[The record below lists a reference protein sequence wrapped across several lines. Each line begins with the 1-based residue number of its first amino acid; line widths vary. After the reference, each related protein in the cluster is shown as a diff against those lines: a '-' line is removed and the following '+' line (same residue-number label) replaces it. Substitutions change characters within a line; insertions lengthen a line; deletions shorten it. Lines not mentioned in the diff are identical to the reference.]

1 MAGRK
6 TDYTI
11 EAQQNLIRVVQYL
24 ATDVTRHAT
33 VGEIEEALDLSYTK
47 VTWTL
52 HNLRERGWAEQN
64 GDGWR
69 LGPGL
74 ARIAETVRKGL
85 ADSVQR
91 YLGGA

>member
-1 MAGRK
+1 MSPKK

-11 EAQQNLIRVVQYL
+11 VPQQNLIKVVMYL
-24 ATDVTRHAT
+24 ATDVTRHTT
-33 VGEIEEALDLSYTK
+33 VREIAEALELKPQVVS
-47 VTWTL
+47 WTL
-52 HNLRERGWAEQN
+52 HNLRERAWVEQS

-74 ARIAETVRKGL
+74 SRLAESVRKGL

-91 YLGGA
+91 YLVA